1 MINSDLQQ
9 KSDLKKKSFL
19 YSINPAIKIIA
30 IIAFF
35 KVIFSL
41 DVSFFSKETNL
52 LEKALFFGPFVF
64 LILFLFFLLMHLN
77 FSVVKMLKRISHLKF
92 LILLSLIFHISLK
105 EEAGR
110 DISFQVW
117 NVYLILFSLGVF
129 YFVFKKIFPKNI
141 YSFLF
146 VIFFLAMPFLTS
158 HLNLLKTHRIPF
170 IHEDYTVQLFLKKT
184 DFLKIILI
192 FIRILLILT
201 VITLFNETTSF
212 MEIND
217 GLEIVLKPLKKL
229 KFPLEFFSIMISLIF
244 MFIPFLMEETKKI
257 IKAQM
262 SRGLDLYTKNLFK
275 KIYNLLSLL
284 IPIFV
289 ISFQK
294 SLVLANAME
303 ARGYVLGEKRTKL
316 NHYQMT
322 KKDYLFLITILSFF
336 IWSFF

>member
-1 MINSDLQQ
+1 MFNSDLQQ
-9 KSDLKKKSFL
+9 KFYLKKKSFL
-19 YSINPAIKIIA
+19 YSINPAIKIIS
-30 IIAFF
+30 IIAFL
-35 KVIFSL
+35 KIIFSL
-41 DVSFFSKETNL
+41 DISFFSETKKP
-52 LEKALFFGPFVF
+52 LEIILYFGPFVF
-64 LILFLFFLLMHLN
+64 LILFLFFLLIHLN
-77 FSVVKMLKRISHLKF
+77 FSFIKILKRISNLKI

-105 EEAGR
+105 GEYSEN
-110 DISFQVW
+110 ISFWLW
-117 NVYLILFSLGVF
+117 NIYLMLFGLFVF
-129 YFVFKKIFPKNI
+129 YFVFKKIFSKKV
-141 YSFLF
+141 YSLFF
-146 VIFFLAMPFLTS
+146 VIFFFLLPFYMS
-158 HLNLLKTHRIPF
+158 YFSLLGNNKIPF
-170 IHEDYTVQLFLKKT
+170 TKSEYTIQLFLKKT
-184 DFLKIILI
+184 DFCKIILI
-192 FIRILLILT
+192 FIRFLLILT

-244 MFIPFLMEETKKI
+244 MFIPFLMEESKKI

-275 KIYNLLSLL
+275 KIYSLLSLL

-316 NHYQMT
+316 NHYKMIN
-322 KKDYLFLITILSFF
+322 KDYVFLTIILSFF